1 MRETKRSNVSSA
13 TTELATLRTIAAS
26 VVVLTAFFTTTLAS
40 ADDKPAILQAEQ
52 SDAATLPPSGPHI
65 VTVVDWVEAHAKDG
79 RAFIVDGDT
88 GSLVGMVSAAFYAN
102 VVRDPKDKSIY
113 VAETIWSRGN
123 RGDRQ
128 DLLTVYDA
136 KTLQISSEIKLP
148 GRALI
153 TTKKQDLDV
162 SADGKLVYVFNMDP
176 SDSVI
181 FVDPKAGKVVGTVD
195 IPGCALIYPF
205 GNAGFSSICAD
216 GALANVTFDD
226 PAKAIVTRSAAFF
239 DPDKDPVFEH
249 SPTDRT
255 TGMTYFISYTGIVHP
270 VKLSKA
276 PELGATWSLE
286 QAAGLPIAT
295 TSPPAQEQWR
305 PGGWQMSAFHK
316 ASGHLFVLMHS
327 GPYWTHKADGTE
339 VWEFDVA
346 THKLVKKIKLL
357 EPSPMVD
364 VSQDDKPLL
373 YTSTDAAKFSI
384 YDATSG
390 AHLRDIA
397 KLGDNPVLSEVAG
410 K

>member
-1 MRETKRSNVSSA
+1 MSVVGLTS
-13 TTELATLRTIAAS
+13 LATLMPVTNA
-26 VVVLTAFFTTTLAS
+26 TAE
-40 ADDKPAILQAEQ
+40 DKPAILQAEQ
-52 SDAATLPPSGPHI
+52 SDTTTLPPSSPHT

-79 RAFIVDGDT
+79 RAFIVDGDS
-88 GSLVGMVSAAFYAN
+88 GNLLGMVSAAFYAN
-102 VVRDPKDKSIY
+102 VIRDPNDKSIY

-136 KTLQISSEIKLP
+136 RTLQISSEIKLP

-153 TTKKQDLDV
+153 TTKKQNLDV

-195 IPGCALIYPF
+195 VPGCALMYPF

-216 GALANVTFDD
+216 GALATVTFTD
-226 PAKAIVTRSAAFF
+226 PAKATVTRSAPFF

-270 VKLSKA
+270 IKLGPK
-276 PELGATWSLE
+276 PEIGKTWSLLE
-286 QAAGLPIAT
+286 AAGLKAGT
-295 TSPPAQEQWR
+295 TTPPAEEQWR

-316 ASGHLFVLMHS
+316 ASGHLFVMMHS
-327 GPYWTHKADGTE
+327 GPYWSHKSDGTE

-346 THKLVKKIKLL
+346 TQKLVKKIKLV

-373 YTSTDAAKFSI
+373 YTTTDAAKFSV
-384 YDATSG
+384 YDATTG
-390 AHLRDIA
+390 THLRDIA
-397 KLGDNPVLSEVAG
+397 KLGDNPVMSVVAG